1 VKTDVDGKVASTSRG
16 WLHKASLRCRVSSTP
31 NLCAGGPSDLPS
43 TTLDHAATNGL
54 GVRQADVEGGHL
66 NGKLDVELYMAYPED
81 IMPKPEYNA
90 LRLLGSMYGLKQSGR
105 TWWIEPGQVLEALG
119 FKRT

>member
-31 NLCAGGPSDLPS
+31 NLCAGGPSDL
-43 TTLDHAATNGL
+43 
-54 GVRQADVEGGHL
+54 RQADVEGGHL